1 MAKLSWRADI
11 ESMPCKFIGRSLPF
25 AIALLFVCAGASAAV
40 VPPSPS
46 EYLTDNAG
54 VLSKDGVAILNG
66 KLAAFARETSKP
78 LLVYVDHH
86 LPAGATLEA
95 FGSEAL
101 HTWRIGDRPL
111 DNGAILLVF
120 IEDRK
125 LRIAVA
131 RGLRPSLSD
140 AEAQRIVNDVIAPRF
155 KTKAYERGIDDG
167 IQAMM
172 AAARGGTAL
181 GTDTTGA
188 SPPAAMAAS
197 STAGTVAP
205 QDTAAPDGAT
215 PSQTASV
222 AAAPNI
228 GSGERRAFRAPEGSN
243 GGSRE
248 GPAMLG
254 AILLFGVIA
263 FVVGLVVLLGRDQSP
278 DAGRRSSPTL
288 MMFTQNTTQHTQTP
302 PVYQPPYQPPAP
314 PVDTSSSGVD
324 VSGGTSGGSSGGDG
338 GASGSW

>member
-1 MAKLSWRADI
+1 
-11 ESMPCKFIGRSLPF
+11 MPYKFLGRSLPF

-40 VPPSPS
+40 VPPAPAD
-46 EYLTDNAG
+46 YLTDNAG

-78 LLVYVDHH
+78 LLVYIDHH

-125 LRIAVA
+125 LRIVVA

-167 IQAMM
+167 MQAMM
-172 AAARGGTAL
+172 TAARAGTAL
-181 GTDTTGA
+181 GTETTGA
-188 SPPAAMAAS
+188 SPPAAIAAI

-205 QDTAAPDGAT
+205 QDTAAPDGAN
-215 PSQTASV
+215 PSQSASA
-222 AAAPNI
+222 AAAPNR
-228 GSGERRAFRAPEGSN
+228 GSGERRAFRVPEGSN
-243 GGSRE
+243 GGSRD
-248 GPAMLG
+248 GPAVVG
-254 AILLFGVIA
+254 VILLVGVIA

-278 DAGRRSSPTL
+278 YAGRRSSPTL

-302 PVYQPPYQPPAP
+302 PVYQPPVYQPPAP
-314 PVDTSSSGVD
+314 PVDTSSSGGGA
-324 VSGGTSGGSSGGDG
+324 SGGSSGGSSGGDG